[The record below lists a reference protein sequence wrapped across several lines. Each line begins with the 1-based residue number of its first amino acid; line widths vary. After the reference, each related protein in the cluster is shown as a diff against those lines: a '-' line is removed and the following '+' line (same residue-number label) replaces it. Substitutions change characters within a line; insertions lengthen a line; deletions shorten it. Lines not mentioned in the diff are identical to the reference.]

1 MPMNLQ
7 TSRAGTRCLCA
18 LFLLL
23 LSVGPWLTAFSLRGE
38 ISEASLQACC
48 RTHGKHKCFMQFK
61 GQGTVASNSAS
72 PVISQVLEHCP
83 YKPALTMPAHC
94 DPFGKTVR
102 NSSWI
107 GPRGSASLVA
117 ITTQPLTSFRSRANF
132 KRGPPSP
139 AFSLVTTNDKPA
151 ARQTLPIHWRLDAS
165 TKTDVLTLCY
175 GASSGLDHPA

>member
-1 MPMNLQ
+1 MNLQ
-7 TSRAGTRCLCA
+7 MSREGTRRLCA

-23 LSVGPWLTAFSLRGE
+23 LSVGPWLAAFSSRGE
-38 ISEASLQACC
+38 ISETSLPACC
-48 RTHGKHKCFMQFK
+48 RTHGKHKCFMRFK

-72 PVISQVLEHCP
+72 SVISQVSEHCP
-83 YKPALTMPAHC
+83 YKPTLTTPAHC
-94 DPFGKTVR
+94 DPFGQPER

-117 ITTQPLTSFRSRANF
+117 ITTQPLTSFRSRTNF

-139 AFSLVTTNDKPA
+139 ALSLVTTNDKLA
-151 ARQTLPIHWRLDAS
+151 VRQTLPTHWRHDAS

-175 GASSGLDHPA
+175 GASSGLGHPA